1 MKNPNNYLYHKKNPL
16 KFEPYKNSEYKVNH
30 HNIRYDYYDQND
42 SSGES
47 FEELFKRQ
55 KWILWFSTI
64 IKVSKIMF
72 IYNVILNIKI
82 SFIIYIFYSLY
93 IISITVKLL

>member
-30 HNIRYDYYDQND
+30 HNIRYDYYEQND

-55 KWILWFSTI
+55 K
-64 IKVSKIMF
+64 
-72 IYNVILNIKI
+72 
-82 SFIIYIFYSLY
+82 
-93 IISITVKLL
+93 